1 MNYKTKL
8 HQIKA
13 MAFDVDGVFTTGI
26 VQLLPNQDPIRSFH
40 SRDGYAVQAA
50 VRQGYLVAAITG
62 GRSETVK
69 DSLKALG
76 IQDVW
81 LASRLKIE
89 AYEEWLA
96 RYDLRDEEV
105 LYMGDDL
112 PDTEVLLRAG
122 LSCCPH
128 DAAPEIRALVDY
140 VSPIDGGKGCVREV
154 MEQVM
159 RVQGKWNLPEYRNW

>member
-62 GRSETVK
+62 GRSETIK

-96 RYDLRDEEV
+96 RYDLRD
-105 LYMGDDL
+105 
-112 PDTEVLLRAG
+112 TEVLLRAG

-128 DAAPEIRALVDY
+128 DAAPEIRAIVDY

-154 MEQVM
+154 LEQVM

>member
-50 VRQGYLVAAITG
+50 VRQGYLIAAITG
-62 GRSETVK
+62 GKSETVK
-69 DSLKALG
+69 ASLKALG

-81 LASRLKIE
+81 LAARHKIE

-96 RYDLRDEEV
+96 RYDLATRRFSIWATTF
-105 LYMGDDL
+105 LTPKYFCA
-112 PDTEVLLRAG
+112 PDFHAVPMMQPLRF
-122 LSCCPH
+122 
-128 DAAPEIRALVDY
+128 AP
-140 VSPIDGGKGCVREV
+140 
-154 MEQVM
+154 
-159 RVQGKWNLPEYRNW
+159 